1 MHVVIK
7 PPNFMHALS
16 NIKPSGLFWVISTSS
31 GNPATV
37 SRFERSR
44 DAERGAFLTGA
55 VREWLLTAGYPNSPC
70 N

>member
-1 MHVVIK
+1 MDVAIK
-7 PPNFMHALS
+7 PPNFTCALS

-31 GNPATV
+31 GNPERV
-37 SRFERSR
+37 SRFECSR

-55 VREWLLTAGYPNSPC
+55 VLQWLLTAGYPNCLC